1 MSLGRPS
8 YGVSDIGDRT
18 NRRRNPLK
26 RSIGKQAGIES
37 PGLHRKEMHRNAAV
51 EGLARY
57 LSPAGF
63 PIGSPLAVARYSA
76 RDRKNRRFHISTGFS
91 DRISTRIHTYV
102 STTEITKVLNGTPY
116 PRCDL
121 SCVFCPSIGGRSD
134 KFPSCHDVNLAWP
147 PTAIWTTRTNAIIS
161 LFAHPYRHDEAN

>member
-1 MSLGRPS
+1 MVVVKWRVGFVYYLSSPRRSCKKVAGRRDGS
-8 YGVSDIGDRT
+8 VWGGS
-18 NRRRNPLK
+18 RNYN
-26 RSIGKQAGIES
+26 SN
-37 PGLHRKEMHRNAAV
+37 H
-51 EGLARY
+51 

-63 PIGSPLAVARYSA
+63 PIRSPLAVARYSA

-102 STTEITKVLNGTPY
+102 RTTEITKVLNGTPY

-147 PTAIWTTRTNAIIS
+147 PTAISTTRTNAIIS